1 MGKIIFYEGRNYQ
14 GRSWECSGD
23 CSDTFSH
30 FTCCNSMRVMGGCW
44 VAYEK
49 PNFMGYQYMLN
60 KGEYPEFS
68 HWMGFNNC
76 IRSCQMISPYRG
88 AYRMRIYNRPNLS
101 GNMMEFMEDCPN
113 VYDRFRSRDIY
124 SSHVIEGYW
133 VFYEHPNYRGRQ
145 FFLRPG
151 EYRGCMEW
159 GCYNPMVGSF
169 RRMRPSI
176 M

>member
-30 FTCCNSMRVMGGCW
+30 FTCCNSMRVMGGHW

-113 VYDRFRSRDIY
+113 AYHQLRAPETSTAPRLR
-124 SSHVIEGYW
+124 GY
-133 VFYEHPNYRGRQ
+133 
-145 FFLRPG
+145 
-151 EYRGCMEW
+151 
-159 GCYNPMVGSF
+159 
-169 RRMRPSI
+169 
-176 M
+176 